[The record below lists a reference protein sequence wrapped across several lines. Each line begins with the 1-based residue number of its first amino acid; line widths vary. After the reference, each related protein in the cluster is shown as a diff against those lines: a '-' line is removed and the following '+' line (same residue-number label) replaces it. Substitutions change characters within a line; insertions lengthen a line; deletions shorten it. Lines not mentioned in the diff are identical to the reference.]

1 MITRKINLNEL
12 REIIKE
18 IINEAT
24 ADEIKTKYYPDI
36 TQEIFNDIV
45 NTDKITSNLENGKIG
60 NYAKWLLNLYKK
72 NNLKLEDL
80 YKAEEYLPVF
90 DKLSKANKLE
100 IKDINKYK
108 SLADLY
114 NVIADYVGNDKT
126 ISKQDEI
133 RKEKSGIKKIYEDN
147 RFLVIQPLTE
157 EAACYYGKGTQWCT
171 ASTNGNN
178 MFNYYNSKGPLYII
192 MDKTKR
198 NKVGDYE
205 KYQIHFETAQFM
217 DSSDEDI
224 DFDEHKEL
232 KELMTK
238 LIKHLNINGI
248 ELVKQNYKYLM
259 FIPNPNEEVQL
270 EAVKKYEDAIR
281 FIPNPSEEVQLE
293 AVKKNGLVIRYI
305 KNPSEEVQLEAVKK
319 NGFAIDYIKNP
330 SEEVKL
336 EAVKQN
342 GLAIGYIPNP
352 SEELKLEAV
361 KRDGFAIR
369 HIQNPSEEVQLEAVK
384 KNAYAIR
391 DIPNPSEEV
400 QLEAV
405 KENGDVIEYIK
416 NPYPSVLKYLEGN
429 NANINENTSL
439 IRSIIK
445 EVLNEYKWVK

>member
-1 MITRKINLNEL
+1 MKTQKINLNEL
-12 REIIKE
+12 RVIIKE

-45 NTDKITSNLENGKIG
+45 NADKITSNLENGKIG

-80 YKAEEYLPVF
+80 YKAEEYLPIF

-108 SLADLY
+108 SLSELY

-133 RKEKSGIKKIYEDN
+133 RKEKSGGKKIYEDN

-171 ASTNGNN
+171 ASTDGNN
-178 MFNYYNSKGPLYII
+178 MFDSYNSNGPLYII

-205 KYQIHFETAQFM
+205 KYQIHFESCQFM
-217 DSSDEDI
+217 DSSDNVI
-224 DFDEHKEL
+224 DFDNHKEL
-232 KELMTK
+232 KELITK
-238 LIKHLNINGI
+238 LIKHLNINEN
-248 ELVKQNYKYLM
+248 ELVKKNYKCIM
-259 FIPNPNEEVQL
+259 
-270 EAVKKYEDAIR
+270 

-293 AVKKNGLVIRYI
+293 AVKQY
-305 KNPSEEVQLEAVKK
+305 S
-319 NGFAIDYIKNP
+319 
-330 SEEVKL
+330 
-336 EAVKQN
+336 
-342 GLAIGYIPNP
+342 
-352 SEELKLEAV
+352 
-361 KRDGFAIR
+361 
-369 HIQNPSEEVQLEAVK
+369 
-384 KNAYAIR
+384 YAIQY
-391 DIPNPSEEV
+391 IPNPSEEV
-400 QLEAV
+400 QLVAV
-405 KENGDVIEYIK
+405 KQDGSAIKYIK
-416 NPYPSVLKYLEGN
+416 KPHPSVLKYLEGN
-429 NANINENTSL
+429 NNNINENTSL

-445 EVLNEYKWVK
+445 EVLNEYKLGELLRT

>member
-1 MITRKINLNEL
+1 MKTQKIILNEL

-24 ADEIKTKYYPDI
+24 ADEIKTKYYSDI
-36 TQEIFNDIV
+36 NQEIFNDIV

-80 YKAEEYLPVF
+80 YKAEEYLPIF

-108 SLADLY
+108 SLSELY

-133 RKEKSGIKKIYEDN
+133 KKEKSGTKKIYEDN

-171 ASTNGNN
+171 ASTSSS
-178 MFNYYNSKGPLYII
+178 MFNTYNSKGPLYII

-205 KYQIHFETAQFM
+205 KYQIHFETGQFM
-217 DSSDEDI
+217 DSSDNNI
-224 DFDEHKEL
+224 DFGNHKEL
-232 KELMTK
+232 KELITK
-238 LIKHLNINGI
+238 LIKHLNINEI
-248 ELVKQNYKYLM
+248 ELVKKNSNYIM
-259 FIPNPNEEVQL
+259 
-270 EAVKKYEDAIR
+270 

-293 AVKKNGLVIRYI
+293 AIKKNGAAMR
-305 KNPSEEVQLEAVKK
+305 
-319 NGFAIDYIKNP
+319 
-330 SEEVKL
+330 
-336 EAVKQN
+336 
-342 GLAIGYIPNP
+342 YIPNP
-352 SEELKLEAV
+352 SEEFQLKAVKQNGYAIKYIPNPSEKFQLEAV
-361 KRDGFAIR
+361 KESGFAIQF
-369 HIQNPSEEVQLEAVK
+369 IQNPSEEVQLEAVK
-384 KNAYAIR
+384 QTGFAIKC
-391 DIPNPSEEV
+391 IKNPSEEV

-405 KENGDVIEYIK
+405 KENGFAIEYIK
-416 NPYPSVLKYLEGN
+416 NPHPSVLKYLEGN
-429 NANINENTSL
+429 NNNINENTSL

-445 EVLNEYKWVK
+445 EVLNEYKLVK